1 VIHRQAGTRP
11 SASWVF
17 VPRHPPAS
25 AGGFGSG
32 WCARGPWP
40 RRASAGMARRAFRRD
55 R

>member
-25 AGGFGSG
+25 AGG
-32 WCARGPWP
+32 CAIASVLNQQGASPCRWP
-40 RRASAGMARRAFRRD
+40 AWLP
-55 R
+55 